1 MMLVLLFL
9 SVPVAI
15 ALSVPSIVGVYAV
28 SGIPATMNILSTAPF
43 SAVSD
48 WTLSVLPMFIFM
60 GMLLTQSGLSGKIYR
75 VADDWFSW
83 LPGGIGIGTTFAGA
97 GLSAVTGSTIGM
109 TYALGRAGIPEMLKA
124 GYDKRMA
131 VGTIMVSGMTGNL
144 IPPSIL
150 MVIYAG
156 IASVPVGPALMAGA
170 LPGILL
176 ALCFAVFIFAIGVIA
191 PKLVGRGVDTADRT
205 TPTWRQRL
213 TSLGGV
219 WGFLVILV
227 VLFGGMFSGIFT
239 PTEAGAAAALCS
251 VLLCL
256 WEKRGDHPW
265 RKIAESAMATVSA
278 TSAIFF
284 IMIGATMLTS
294 LLAITGLAPILTGF
308 ITGLGLSTVGF
319 LLVLIVL
326 YVIMGMFFD
335 TMSMMLLT
343 IPILLPTLE
352 TMGVSPL
359 WFGVFVVLLGEFGMV
374 TPPVGIIPYIV
385 HSIVKDSDVNL
396 GHSITLRDIFVSLLW
411 FLPVA
416 VIFLILM
423 IAVPG
428 MTEWLPILIETHQR
442 RNGQRLTLA
451 EVALPFRRRAVPWLP
466 HSVRG
471 VMMRAGLIQI
481 YDLRELSVVVQRSPM
496 KSHSLGV
503 NPPSR
508 PTVSDVRVAGAARRM
523 CRIRRRQRYR
533 LGHLR
538 RRRFRLAT
546 HRRTRSMMHWPI
558 LIR

>member
-1 MMLVLLFL
+1 MSQPTHTNTLFPSGSRRQRPSARALTIGFGLVAVCLIGLFTSPSAAVGGTWCIAMMLVLLFL

-15 ALSVPSIVGVYAV
+15 ALSVPSIIGVYAV

-60 GMLLTQSGLSGKIYR
+60 GMLLTQSGLSTKIYR
-75 VADDWFSW
+75 VADHWFSW
-83 LPGGIGIGTTFAGA
+83 LPGGIGIGTNFAGA

-176 ALCFAVFIFAIGVIA
+176 AFCFAAFIVGIGVIA
-191 PKLVGRGVDTADRT
+191 PKLVGRGQATSRPAAAARS
-205 TPTWRQRL
+205 TPTWRQRFS
-213 TSLGGV
+213 SLAGV
-219 WGFLVILV
+219 WGFLIILV

-239 PTEAGAAAALCS
+239 PTESGAAAALCS

-256 WEKRGDHPW
+256 WEKRDDHPW
-265 RKIAESAMATVSA
+265 RNVADSAMATVSA

-294 LLAITGLAPILTGF
+294 LLAITGLAPILTGL
-308 ITGLGLSTVGF
+308 ITDLGLSTIGF

-326 YVIMGMFFD
+326 YIVMGMFFD

-359 WFGVFVVLLGEFGMV
+359 WFGVFVVLLGEFGMI
-374 TPPVGIIPYIV
+374 TPPVGIIPYII
-385 HSIVKDSDVNL
+385 HSIVKDQNVNL
-396 GHSITLRDIFVSLLW
+396 GHTITLRDIFISLLW

-416 VIFLILM
+416 VVFLVLM
-423 IAVPG
+423 VAVPG
-428 MTEWLPILIETHQR
+428 MTEWLPDLIE
-442 RNGQRLTLA
+442 
-451 EVALPFRRRAVPWLP
+451 
-466 HSVRG
+466 
-471 VMMRAGLIQI
+471 
-481 YDLRELSVVVQRSPM
+481 
-496 KSHSLGV
+496 
-503 NPPSR
+503 
-508 PTVSDVRVAGAARRM
+508 
-523 CRIRRRQRYR
+523 
-533 LGHLR
+533 
-538 RRRFRLAT
+538 
-546 HRRTRSMMHWPI
+546 RTSGGMSG
-558 LIR
+558 

>member
-1 MMLVLLFL
+1 MNANTDLTGAPLPPDDANSANITGTGRPNTIALFPTGSRRERPGTLALTIGFGLVAVCLIGLFTSPSAAIGGAWCIGMMLVLLFL

-15 ALSVPSIVGVYAV
+15 ALSVPSIIGVYAV

-48 WTLSVLPMFIFM
+48 WSMSVLPMFIFM

-75 VADDWFSW
+75 VADHWFSW

-124 GYDKRMA
+124 GYDRRTA

-150 MVIYAG
+150 MVVYAG

-170 LPGILL
+170 VPGILL
-176 ALCFAVFIFAIGVIA
+176 AVCFAAFIFAIGVIA
-191 PKLVGRGVDTADRT
+191 PKLVGRGRVAIDPANTANT
-205 TPTWRQRL
+205 TTDLAKATTRPTTTWRDRFS
-213 TSLGGV
+213 SLGGI
-219 WGFLVILV
+219 WGFAVILV

-251 VLLCL
+251 LLLCL
-256 WEKRGDHPW
+256 WEKRGDGPW
-265 RKIAESAMATVSA
+265 RKVAGSAMDTVAA

-294 LLAITGLAPILTGF
+294 LLAITGLAPILTGL
-308 ITGLGLSTVGF
+308 ITDLGLSRIGF

-326 YVIMGMFFD
+326 YIVMGMFFD
-335 TMSMMLLT
+335 TLSMMLLT

-359 WFGVFVVLLGEFGMV
+359 WFGVFVVLLGEFAMV

-385 HSIVKDSDVNL
+385 HSIAKNPEVNL
-396 GHSITLRDIFVSLLW
+396 GATVTLRDIFISLLW
-411 FLPVA
+411 FLPVG

-423 IAVPG
+423 VAVPG
-428 MTEWLPILIETHQR
+428 MTEWLPDLI
-442 RNGQRLTLA
+442 
-451 EVALPFRRRAVPWLP
+451 
-466 HSVRG
+466 
-471 VMMRAGLIQI
+471 
-481 YDLRELSVVVQRSPM
+481 
-496 KSHSLGV
+496 
-503 NPPSR
+503 SR
-508 PTVSDVRVAGAARRM
+508 TSGGM
-523 CRIRRRQRYR
+523 S
-533 LGHLR
+533 G
-538 RRRFRLAT
+538 
-546 HRRTRSMMHWPI
+546 
-558 LIR
+558 

>member
-1 MMLVLLFL
+1 MNANTDLTGASLPPEDSSTASITGATTQKPTTALFPNGSRRERPGTLALTIGFGLVAFCLVGLFTSPSAAIGGAWCIGMMLVLLFL

-15 ALSVPSIVGVYAV
+15 ALSVPSIIGVYAV

-48 WTLSVLPMFIFM
+48 WSMSVLPMFIFM

-75 VADDWFSW
+75 VADHWFSW

-124 GYDKRMA
+124 GYDRRMA

-150 MVIYAG
+150 MVVYAG

-170 LPGILL
+170 VPGILL
-176 ALCFAVFIFAIGVIA
+176 AVCFAAFIFAIGVIV
-191 PKLVGRGVDTADRT
+191 PKLVGRGDNAQTTAETTDTTRPT
-205 TPTWRQRL
+205 TTWRDRFTSL
-213 TSLGGV
+213 TSV
-219 WGFLVILV
+219 WGFAVILV

-251 VLLCL
+251 LLLCL
-256 WEKRGDHPW
+256 WEKRGEQPW
-265 RKIAESAMATVSA
+265 RKIADSAMDTVAA

-294 LLAITGLAPILTGF
+294 LLAITGLAPILTGL
-308 ITGLGLSTVGF
+308 ITDLGLSRIGF

-326 YVIMGMFFD
+326 YIVMGMFFD
-335 TMSMMLLT
+335 TLSMMLLT

-359 WFGVFVVLLGEFGMV
+359 WFGVFVVLLGEFAMV

-385 HSIVKDSDVNL
+385 HSIAKNPEVNL
-396 GHSITLRDIFVSLLW
+396 GATVTLRDIFISLLW
-411 FLPVA
+411 FLPVV

-423 IAVPG
+423 VAMPG
-428 MTEWLPILIETHQR
+428 MTEWLPDLI
-442 RNGQRLTLA
+442 
-451 EVALPFRRRAVPWLP
+451 
-466 HSVRG
+466 
-471 VMMRAGLIQI
+471 
-481 YDLRELSVVVQRSPM
+481 
-496 KSHSLGV
+496 
-503 NPPSR
+503 SR
-508 PTVSDVRVAGAARRM
+508 TSGGM
-523 CRIRRRQRYR
+523 S
-533 LGHLR
+533 G
-538 RRRFRLAT
+538 
-546 HRRTRSMMHWPI
+546 
-558 LIR
+558 

>member
-1 MMLVLLFL
+1 MNANTDTTGPAPRPDEPNTATGAAATPSPAAPTTRTLFPNDSRRERPGTLALTIGFGLVAVCLIGLFTSPSAAIGGAWCIGMMLVLLFL

-15 ALSVPSIVGVYAV
+15 ALSVPSIIGVYAV

-48 WTLSVLPMFIFM
+48 WSMSVLPMFIFM
-60 GMLLTQSGLSGKIYR
+60 GMLLTQSGLSGKVYR
-75 VADDWFSW
+75 VADHWFSW

-150 MVIYAG
+150 MVVYAG

-170 LPGILL
+170 LPGIVL
-176 ALCFAVFIFAIGVIA
+176 AVCFASFIFALGIVA
-191 PKLVGRGVDTADRT
+191 PKLVGRGQNAHNPTNT
-205 TPTWRQRL
+205 TDSPGNATRPTTTWRDRFTSL
-213 TSLGGV
+213 TSV
-219 WGFLVILV
+219 WGFAVILV

-251 VLLCL
+251 LLLCL
-256 WEKRGDHPW
+256 WEKRGEGPW
-265 RKIAESAMATVSA
+265 RKVTGSAMDTVAA

-294 LLAITGLAPILTGF
+294 LLAITGLAPILTGL
-308 ITGLGLSTVGF
+308 ITDLGLSRIGF

-326 YVIMGMFFD
+326 YIVMGMFFD
-335 TMSMMLLT
+335 TLSMMLLT

-359 WFGVFVVLLGEFGMV
+359 WFGVFVVLLGEFAMV

-385 HSIVKDSDVNL
+385 HSIAKNPEVNL
-396 GHSITLRDIFVSLLW
+396 GATVTLRDIFVSLLW
-411 FLPVA
+411 FLPVG

-423 IAVPG
+423 VAVPG
-428 MTEWLPILIETHQR
+428 MTEWLPDLISRTS
-442 RNGQRLTLA
+442 G
-451 EVALPFRRRAVPWLP
+451 
-466 HSVRG
+466 G
-471 VMMRAGLIQI
+471 VSG
-481 YDLRELSVVVQRSPM
+481 
-496 KSHSLGV
+496 
-503 NPPSR
+503 
-508 PTVSDVRVAGAARRM
+508 
-523 CRIRRRQRYR
+523 
-533 LGHLR
+533 
-538 RRRFRLAT
+538 
-546 HRRTRSMMHWPI
+546 
-558 LIR
+558 

>member
-1 MMLVLLFL
+1 MNVNPDTSATALPPDDSTPTGSSLLPRDSRRKRPGYLALTIGFGLVTICLIGLFTSPSAAVGGTWCIVMMLVLLFL

-15 ALSVPSIVGVYAV
+15 ALSVPSAIGVYAV
-28 SGIPATMNILSTAPF
+28 SGVPATMNILSTAPF

-60 GMLLTQSGLSGKIYR
+60 GMLLTQSGLSTKVYR
-75 VADDWFSW
+75 VADHWFSW

-109 TYALGRAGIPEMLKA
+109 TYALGRAGIPEMLNT

-176 ALCFAVFIFAIGVIA
+176 AVCFAIFIFGLGVVS
-191 PKLVGRGVDTADRT
+191 PKLVGRGVDGVERN
-205 TPTWRQRL
+205 TPKWRQRFS
-213 TSLGGV
+213 SLGRI
-219 WGFLVILV
+219 WGFPIILI

-251 VLLCL
+251 LLLCL
-256 WEKRGDHPW
+256 WEKRHDKPW
-265 RKIAESAMATVSA
+265 QKVAESALATVSA

-284 IMIGATMLTS
+284 IIIGATMLTS

-308 ITGLGLSTVGF
+308 ITDLGLSRIGF

-326 YVIMGMFFD
+326 YIILGMFFD

-374 TPPVGIIPYIV
+374 TPPVGIIPYIIN
-385 HSIVKDSDVNL
+385 SIVKDKDVNL
-396 GHSITLRDIFVSLLW
+396 GANITLRDIFISLLW

-416 VIFLILM
+416 VVFLVIM

-428 MTEWLPILIETHQR
+428 MTEWLPDLISRT
-442 RNGQRLTLA
+442 
-451 EVALPFRRRAVPWLP
+451 
-466 HSVRG
+466 S
-471 VMMRAGLIQI
+471 AGT
-481 YDLRELSVVVQRSPM
+481 S
-496 KSHSLGV
+496 G
-503 NPPSR
+503 
-508 PTVSDVRVAGAARRM
+508 
-523 CRIRRRQRYR
+523 
-533 LGHLR
+533 
-538 RRRFRLAT
+538 
-546 HRRTRSMMHWPI
+546 
-558 LIR
+558 